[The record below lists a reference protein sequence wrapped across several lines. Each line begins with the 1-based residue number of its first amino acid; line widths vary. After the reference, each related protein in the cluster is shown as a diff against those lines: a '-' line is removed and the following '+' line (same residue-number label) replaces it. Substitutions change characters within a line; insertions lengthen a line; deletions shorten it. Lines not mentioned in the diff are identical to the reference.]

1 MLFKCVKKSIFIEDT
16 IKNLKPAKQ
25 IGMSTVWIE
34 NKLNSEEFEK
44 DFSFVDYS
52 FKNVKS
58 FLKFVK
64 Y

>member
-1 MLFKCVKKSIFIEDT
+1 
-16 IKNLKPAKQ
+16 
-25 IGMSTVWIE
+25 MSTVWME
-34 NKLNSEEFEK
+34 NKLNLEEFKK

-52 FKNVKS
+52 FKNIKS